1 MRRAVI
7 VDVVRSPF
15 GRGRPGGALDGV
27 HPVDL
32 YAQVLQALVRRTGVD
47 PALIE
52 DVITGCVIQ
61 VAEQSGNIG
70 RQAVLAAGFPE
81 SVPAVTLDRKC
92 GSAQQ
97 AFDFAAQG
105 VIAGAYDLVIAGGVE
120 MMSLVPMRANRMGKD
135 NEGPAFHRR
144 YPEGLV
150 RQGVSAELIAAR
162 WGIGREAMD
171 AFALES
177 HRRAVAAEDRGATAR
192 AITPVDVPAPDGL
205 RRVERD
211 EGPRR
216 DSSLEK
222 LGALRPAFE
231 DAATAMRFPEIRWSV
246 TAGNSSQVTDGA
258 AAVLIAEESVAVRLG
273 LKPRAAITHFALAGD
288 DPVMM
293 LTAIMPA
300 TRKILERAGM
310 PLDRIDCFEV
320 NEAFASV
327 VLAWLKETGAN
338 PDRVNRWGGAI
349 ALGHPVGASGGRLLA
364 NLLGTLEEIGR
375 SLRPADDVRVR
386 RHGQRDADRAFVK
399 RAQALRFAPPLTK
412 ITCP

>member
-1 MRRAVI
+1 MRRAAI

-15 GRGRPGGALDGV
+15 GRARPGGALDGV

-32 YAQVLQALVRRTGVD
+32 YAQVLQALVQRTGAD
-47 PALIE
+47 PAMVE

-81 SVPAVTLDRKC
+81 GVPAVTLDRKC

-105 VIAGAYDLVIAGGVE
+105 VLAGAYDLVIAGGVE
-120 MMSLVPMRANRMGKD
+120 MMSLVPMRVNRMGKD

-177 HRRAVAAEDRGATAR
+177 HRRAIAAEERGATAQ
-192 AITPVDVPAPDGL
+192 AITPVDIPVPDGL

-231 DAATAMRFPEIRWSV
+231 DAATAARFPEIRWSV

-273 LKPRAAITHFALAGD
+273 LRPRAAITHFALAGD

-293 LTAIMPA
+293 LTAIIPA
-300 TRKILERAGM
+300 TRKILERASM

-338 PDRVNRWGGAI
+338 PDRINRWGGAI

-364 NLLGTLEEIGR
+364 NLLGTLEETGGR
-375 SLRPADDVRVR
+375 YGLQTMCESGGMANATLIE
-386 RHGQRDADRAFVK
+386 
-399 RAQALRFAPPLTK
+399 LL
-412 ITCP
+412 

>member
-15 GRGRPGGALDGV
+15 GRARPGGALDGV

-47 PALIE
+47 PAMVE

-81 SVPAVTLDRKC
+81 GVPAVTLDRKC

-120 MMSLVPMRANRMGKD
+120 MMSLVPMRMNRMGKD
-135 NEGPAFHRR
+135 NEGPAFHLR

-162 WGIGREAMD
+162 WGTGREAMD

-177 HRRAVAAEDRGATAR
+177 HRRAIAAEQRGATAQ
-192 AITPVDVPAPDGL
+192 AITPVDIPAPDGF

-231 DAATAMRFPEIRWSV
+231 DAAMAVRFPEIRWSV

-273 LKPRAAITHFALAGD
+273 LRPRAAITHFALAGD

-293 LTAIMPA
+293 LTAIIPA
-300 TRKILERAGM
+300 TRKILERASM

-364 NLLGTLEEIGR
+364 NLLGTLEETGGR
-375 SLRPADDVRVR
+375 YGLQTMCESGGMANATLIE
-386 RHGQRDADRAFVK
+386 
-399 RAQALRFAPPLTK
+399 LL
-412 ITCP
+412 

>member
-15 GRGRPGGALDGV
+15 GRARPGGALDGV

-32 YAQVLQALVRRTGVD
+32 YAQVLQALVQRTGAD
-47 PALIE
+47 PAMVE

-81 SVPAVTLDRKC
+81 GVPAVTLDRKC

-105 VIAGAYDLVIAGGVE
+105 VLAGAYDLVIAGGVE
-120 MMSLVPMRANRMGKD
+120 MMSLVPMRVNRMGKD
-135 NEGPAFHRR
+135 NEGPAFRRR

-177 HRRAVAAEDRGATAR
+177 HRRAIAAEERGATAQ
-192 AITPVDVPAPDGL
+192 AITPVDIPVPDGL

-231 DAATAMRFPEIRWSV
+231 DAATAARFPEIRWSV

-273 LKPRAAITHFALAGD
+273 LRPRAAITHFALAGD

-293 LTAIMPA
+293 LTAIIPA
-300 TRKILERAGM
+300 TRKILERASM

-364 NLLGTLEEIGR
+364 NLLGTLEETGGR
-375 SLRPADDVRVR
+375 YGLQTMCESGGMANATLIE
-386 RHGQRDADRAFVK
+386 
-399 RAQALRFAPPLTK
+399 LL
-412 ITCP
+412 